1 MINEKIHCIYQIEW
15 IEVQVQALK
24 LQNALRHATWQSVWP
39 EPRHWKN
46 LQLNLFMFNIL
57 FFKKNSFCTFV
68 PEIEN
73 FDK

>member
-24 LQNALRHATWQSVWP
+24 LQNALRDATWQSVWT

-46 LQLNLFMFNIL
+46 LQLNLFMSSIL
-57 FFKKNSFCTFV
+57 F
-68 PEIEN
+68 
-73 FDK
+73 